1 MLNSISDSLK
11 HLAKRQAAEE
21 AALLS
26 KFRSSI
32 TRKLSKILYS

>member
-1 MLNSISDSLK
+1 MLNSISDSLR

-26 KFRSSI
+26 RSSI